1 MLNLSD
7 AVWLAFLTSSVAALS
22 FYLVYAA
29 GQLNVSQPG
38 FMAVGAY
45 AVALSTTR
53 EGLGLVPSLLIAFV
67 LITVLAL
74 LLDLVTERLGGVYL
88 AMATLAFVIVVQQLI
103 VINPSVG
110 GAVGINAIPRLLT
123 IPRAAAILIVVS
135 LVIRRLM
142 RSRLGYEMRTA
153 REDVVAA
160 RAMGINLRSLR
171 RRTALASAWVAGL
184 AGVMEAMHSSFV
196 GPSDFGFGRLIVI
209 LGIAIVGGT
218 DRWWGPISGAIFL
231 TVLPEFTRGIARYRE
246 VIAGALI
253 LGVIIAF
260 PEGVVGGVL
269 RLKRRLLRRGPDGGH
284 DVPMDAADTGVAPV
298 DQGALSGE
306 REAPR

>member
-7 AVWLAFLTSSVAALS
+7 AVWLAFLTSSVAALA

-38 FMAVGAY
+38 FMAIGAY
-45 AVALSTTR
+45 SVALSTTR
-53 EGLGLVPSLLIAFV
+53 EGLSLVPSLIIAFAV
-67 LITVLAL
+67 ITVLAL

-103 VINPSVG
+103 VINPSVS
-110 GAVGINAIPRLLT
+110 GAIGIHGIPRMLT
-123 IPRAAAILIVVS
+123 IPRALAILVVVS

-142 RSRLGYEMRTA
+142 RSRMGYEMRTA

-160 RAMGINLRSLR
+160 RAMGIDLRALR
-171 RRTALASAWVAGL
+171 RRTAIASAWVAGL

-231 TVLPEFTRGIARYRE
+231 TVLPEFTRGIARYRD
-246 VIAGALI
+246 VIAGLLI
-253 LGVIIAF
+253 LGVIVVF
-260 PEGVVGGVL
+260 PEGVVGGVM
-269 RLKRRLLRRGPDGGH
+269 RLKRWLVTRRSPGDPGSTGGT
-284 DVPMDAADTGVAPV
+284 DVHRSEIAPTEEP
-298 DQGALSGE
+298 QG
-306 REAPR
+306 EASR